1 MRRRLS
7 AFASAAAVV
16 VTLLTMALVGAV
28 FAQAPPAE
36 RPLRL
41 EDLERMALE
50 KNPTAAQAAAAIR
63 AAQGRR
69 LQAGFYPNPLVGYL
83 GEDITAREPRE
94 SKHFLFLEQWIV
106 TGGKLGY
113 ARGVAAGV
121 EQQAR
126 AEQDAQRQ
134 RIVNAVRMLFYE
146 ALGAERLV
154 QVRRDLSGIGSEAVG
169 TTEQLFNIGQADRP
183 DLLEAEVEAQ
193 RMQLDLIRAE
203 NERDR
208 VWRVLAAVV
217 GDPALP
223 RSPLVGDLEAEAPS
237 VKEEA
242 LLEQLLRESPEVK
255 AAKAS
260 VDRARAA
267 ADVARAARIPNVR
280 VRGGVGY
287 NFEPSRS
294 GRDVGTEFLVEIG
307 VPLPLFNQNQGGI
320 AAAEAELERTQA
332 EVRRLDL
339 ELRSR
344 FAGVVRAYRDAS
356 QTVERYQRDVLPRA
370 QRAYQLYLGSFQ
382 RMAASYP
389 QVLIAQR
396 TLGQVRSDYVR
407 ALVEAWQN
415 AVVIQGYL
423 LTGALGG
430 VAGAGDMGMDTRG
443 VGGDRD

>member
-1 MRRRLS
+1 VNS
-7 AFASAAAVV
+7 FSQKVV
-16 VTLLTMALVGAV
+16 MSVSALVMFAGVFAGGA

-69 LQAGFYPNPLVGYL
+69 LQAGFYPNPVVGYL

-94 SKHFLFLEQWIV
+94 SKHFLFIEQTIV
-106 TGGKLGY
+106 TGGKLGL
-113 ARGVAAGV
+113 ARDVASGV
-121 EQQAR
+121 ERQAR

-154 QVRRDLSGIGSEAVG
+154 QVRRDLSGIGGEAVG

-203 NERDR
+203 NERER

-223 RSPLVGDLEAEAPS
+223 RAPLVGDLEAEVPS
-237 VKEEA
+237 VREDE
-242 LLEQLLRESPEVK
+242 LLEQLLRDSPEVK
-255 AAKAS
+255 AARAS

-267 ADVARAARIPNVR
+267 VEGARAVKIPNVR
-280 VRGGVGY
+280 LRGGVGY
-287 NFEPSRS
+287 NFERAGA
-294 GRDVGTEFLVEIG
+294 GRDVGTEFFVEVGI
-307 VPLPLFNQNQGGI
+307 PLPLFNQNQGGI
-320 AAAEAELERTQA
+320 ASAEAELARA
-332 EVRRLDL
+332 EAEIRRLEL

-344 FAGVVRAYRDAS
+344 FAGVVRTYRDAV
-356 QTVERYQRDVLPRA
+356 QLAERYQRDVLPRA

-396 TLGQVRSDYVR
+396 TLGQVRADYVR
-407 ALVEAWQN
+407 ALVDAWQN
-415 AVVIQGYL
+415 AVVIQGFL

-430 VAGAGDMGMDTRG
+430 VGGGGEAGSEMS
-443 VGGDRD
+443 GGDRD